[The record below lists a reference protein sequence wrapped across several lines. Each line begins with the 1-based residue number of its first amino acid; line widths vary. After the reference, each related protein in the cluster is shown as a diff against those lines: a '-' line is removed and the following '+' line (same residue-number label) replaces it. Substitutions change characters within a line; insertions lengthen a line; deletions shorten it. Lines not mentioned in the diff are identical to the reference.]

1 VAGLG
6 LGLALS
12 AWWWVPFVLRSS
24 QMEPYSIAPVSARQ
38 FFGLLSMGAGGDLVS
53 WWVFP
58 GAVVGTWFAWRGREP
73 WGRWCALAG
82 WALLLGSTE
91 LPYLPF
97 GTDLGHGWLAILQP
111 VRLQAVARLL
121 LMALA
126 VQALFLAAQYARR
139 RVRGLRRSWLVG
151 AGAAA
156 VCCAAALLYAGPWKL
171 KVPRGGAPRR
181 PTCYSKSEE
190 IELREL
196 LDALKPRLKNHRI
209 AVEHHCLV
217 LAVSLVEV
225 PFFKIGTTPANQFGG
240 KFSTQD
246 PAELGRLGVAALL
259 RDGQSDGPLAGL
271 PLLERRGRFE
281 ARALEPQARI
291 EASDPMARISVDH
304 WSDEEIQV
312 QLDAPRETDLLL
324 WVSFSPQWKAA
335 YEGRTL
341 PVQVAP
347 VGDARLIELRSPPG
361 KIRLEF
367 STLPSTRLCQG
378 ISLLTLAA
386 MLGSLAPKFRRKRAL
401 PYAFGGSPG

>member
-1 VAGLG
+1 LG
-6 LGLALS
+6 
-12 AWWWVPFVLRSS
+12 V
-24 QMEPYSIAPVSARQ
+24 
-38 FFGLLSMGAGGDLVS
+38 DL
-53 WWVFP
+53 
-58 GAVVGTWFAWRGREP
+58 E
-73 WGRWCALAG
+73 
-82 WALLLGSTE
+82 
-91 LPYLPF
+91 
-97 GTDLGHGWLAILQP
+97 HGWLATLQL

-121 LMALA
+121 LTALA
-126 VQALFLAAQYARR
+126 VQALFLGAQYARR
-139 RVRGLRRSWLVG
+139 PAGGLRRWWLVG

-156 VCCAAALLYAGPWKL
+156 VCGAAVVLYAGPWKL

-181 PTCYSKSEE
+181 PTCYSKGEE

-209 AVEHHCLV
+209 AVDNHCLV
-217 LAVSLVEV
+217 LAASLIEA
-225 PFFKIGTTPANQFGG
+225 PFFKIGPTPVNLFGG

-259 RDGQSDGPLAGL
+259 RDGQSDGQSDGPLAGL

-291 EASDPMARISVDH
+291 EASDPMARISLDH
-304 WSDEEIQV
+304 WSDEEIRL

-335 YEGRTL
+335 YEGRPL

-347 VGDARLIELRSPPG
+347 VGDARLIQLRSPPG

-367 STLPSTRLCQG
+367 STLPSTRLCQA